1 MAEERTYTE
10 KELEEMANL
19 LLADEEPAPEVKPKK
34 KAAAKGKKE
43 PAPEQP
49 VKTPEER
56 LNELV
61 EKGKKNGKLTAK
73 ELECLEDMNLDSEV
87 SEFGDFSEESCEA
100 PWHGLTVFEPE
111 VEHVSEEVYGGGLVL
126 DAVEEVD
133 ESAFLCT
140 AAADG
145 LGAQVGIAEEV
156 DRFHQVGEGVC
167 GWVGNAFR
175 GVAVRWLV
183 CGSV

>member
-19 LLADEEPAPEVKPKK
+19 LLADEEPAPEAKPKK

-87 SEFGDFSEESCEA
+87 IDKRTTSTSTS
-100 PWHGLTVFEPE
+100 PLLTRSPR
-111 VEHVSEEVYGGGLVL
+111 STICPTSRVL
-126 DAVEEVD
+126 TR
-133 ESAFLCT
+133 SK
-140 AAADG
+140 
-145 LGAQVGIAEEV
+145 
-156 DRFHQVGEGVC
+156 RSP
-167 GWVGNAFR
+167 R
-175 GVAVRWLV
+175 RR
-183 CGSV
+183 

>member
-1 MAEERTYTE
+1 MCEVEEFAVDFAGGGCFAVQYDAAF
-10 KELEEMANL
+10 LF
-19 LLADEEPAPEVKPKK
+19 EV
-34 KAAAKGKKE
+34 
-43 PAPEQP
+43 
-49 VKTPEER
+49 
-56 LNELV
+56 V
-61 EKGKKNGKLTAK
+61 EHPHVVVAG
-73 ELECLEDMNLDSEV
+73 EV
-87 SEFGDFSEESCEA
+87 VDLHAVVGEFGDFSEESCEA